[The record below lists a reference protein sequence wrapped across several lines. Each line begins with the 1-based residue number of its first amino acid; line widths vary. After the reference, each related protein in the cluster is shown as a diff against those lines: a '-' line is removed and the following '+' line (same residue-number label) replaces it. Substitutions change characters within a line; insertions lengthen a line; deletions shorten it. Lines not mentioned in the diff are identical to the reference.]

1 MAAPT
6 AFSNPSLSPT
16 DVDSRR
22 RMAQALY
29 GQATDASPVGHWTQA
44 LARVLQGGVSGYY
57 DGTASKGEKE
67 GIASR
72 GAFMQ
77 QAMKDPA
84 GAAASGISNPWTTDQ
99 AGAIG
104 QKVIGQKLEQSD
116 PMYQLRRQ
124 QAQADLDMVP
134 LKRQALEADIA
145 GKGLSQKVTEANL
158 AQLKTATPEYR
169 ASVAEKY
176 GLRPGTPEYNSFVV
190 NGKYE
195 APDPIMQSIADK
207 LRGNVQAP
215 PSPIRPQSFNG
226 QDGAP
231 SVVLTQAGGQ
241 PTSQPPP
248 MVNIPGMGQMPK
260 DQAETLGLG
269 LALKGK
275 GDAGKMI
282 MDGVN
287 ADRLGKEAANEND
300 KKALAAVEGLQRM
313 RTIASGF
320 KPEWLTYENK
330 AKQYGISWADS
341 FEATRKKLP
350 PEMVKDH
357 VEYTMFKRDAI
368 SNLTQGIKDATGA
381 AMGIQEE
388 ARIRAGLPD
397 PEKDNPSAFEAKLKG
412 AVREYGL
419 TIARTQY
426 LRRNGFQGDG
436 NAAAMALPIGQF
448 SQLIQQRTNQLQQQI
463 LQQNPQ
469 ADPAQIQQA
478 VKQGLQAE
486 FGLGI

>member
-1 MAAPT
+1 MAKPI
-6 AFSNPSLSPT
+6 AFSNPSMTPT
-16 DVDSRR
+16 DVDQRR
-22 RMAQALY
+22 KLAMALMQQ
-29 GQATDASPVGHWTQA
+29 GTDASPVGHWTQG
-44 LARVLQGGVSGYY
+44 LARVLQGGMGGYY
-57 DGTASKGEKE
+57 GRTASDGEKE

-77 QAMKDPA
+77 QAMKDPS
-84 GAAASGISNPWTTDQ
+84 GAAASGIGNAWTTDM
-99 AGAIG
+99 AGNIG
-104 QKVIGQKLEQSD
+104 QKVIGQRLEQSD

-124 QAQADLDMVP
+124 AAQNEVDMAP
-134 LKRQALEADIA
+134 LRRQALEADIT

-158 AQLKTATPEYR
+158 AQLKTQTPEYR
-169 ASVAEKY
+169 ASVAEQY
-176 GLRPGTPEYNSFVV
+176 GLQRGTPEFNAFVIS
-190 NGKYE
+190 GTYS
-195 APDPIMQSIADK
+195 APDPIMQSIAEK
-207 LRGNVQAP
+207 LRGNAQPA
-215 PSPIRPQSFNG
+215 PSPIRPQSYNS
-226 QDGAP
+226 QEGAP
-231 SVVLTQAGGQ
+231 GVVLTQAGGQ
-241 PTSQPPP
+241 PQQTPP

-275 GDAGKMI
+275 GDAGKMV
-282 MDGVN
+282 MDGIN

-300 KKALAAVEGLQRM
+300 KKALAAVEGLQRI

-341 FEATRKKLP
+341 FEATRKKIP
-350 PEMVKDH
+350 PDMLKDH

-397 PEKDNPSAFEAKLKG
+397 PEKDGPTAFEAKFKG
-412 AVREYGL
+412 AAREYGL

-448 SQLIQQRTNQLQQQI
+448 SQMIQQRTNQLQQQI